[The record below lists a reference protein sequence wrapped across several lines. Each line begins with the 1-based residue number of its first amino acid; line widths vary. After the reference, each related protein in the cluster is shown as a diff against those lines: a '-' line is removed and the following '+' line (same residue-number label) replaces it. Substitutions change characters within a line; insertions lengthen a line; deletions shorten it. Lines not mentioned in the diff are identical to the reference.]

1 MCIPGIDP
9 ITLLTIASTV
19 GGSLINSNIQNA
31 AISEQNKQNQRALA
45 LEQAA
50 REAEVARQRG
60 FEQEQADLVTKAL
73 FEASPDKIAQEG
85 EAVAANPDAP
95 INAALDDFNTIELA
109 GQVQNKDVND
119 SIGATIAS
127 RTARTRELLRNAATL
142 SGQEDGLSDAMEALG
157 RLGSEVQ
164 TIGSN
169 RRGSLNV
176 SQLET
181 RVPTPTVT
189 PSGSPIG
196 DLLIL
201 GGAAAGGI
209 AGNKAGAAG
218 RKPFDFGGIFG
229 SNRPLNAIP
238 ALGRVTV

>member
-1 MCIPGIDP
+1 MCTG
-9 ITLLTIASTV
+9 LEIAAIISTV
-19 GGSLINSNIQNA
+19 GGGLINNKIQND
-31 AISEQNKQNQRALA
+31 AIQEQNQQANRAMQ

-50 REAEVARQRG
+50 SDAEMTRQSE
-60 FEQEQADLVTKAL
+60 FEKQQADLVTKAL
-73 FEASPDKIAQEG
+73 FEAAPDRVSE
-85 EAVAANPDAP
+85 EADTVAADPEAP
-95 INAALDDFNTIELA
+95 VNKALDDFNTIELA
-109 GQVQNKDVND
+109 GQVQNQDVNE
-119 SIGATIAS
+119 SIGATIA
-127 RTARTRELLRNAATL
+127 RKTAQTRELLRNAATL
-142 SGQEDGLSDAMEALG
+142 SGQFDALADAEIGLG

-169 RRGSLNV
+169 RRGSSNAAAI
-176 SQLET
+176 ET

-201 GGAAAGGI
+201 GGAAAGGF
-209 AGNKAGAAG
+209 AGNAAGASGAK
-218 RKPFDFGGIFG
+218 RPFDLGRIFS